1 MLIPDNIDKFE
12 SQGERLLYLK
22 FKNDKSASNFYVLHS
37 VFTNYHFKNITGEL
51 DFLVLAP
58 EHGIFAIEVKHGGVR
73 REGGTWFYENRH
85 GNVTAKKKSPFS
97 QVSGTM
103 NSIRTFLLKKLA
115 DKNENGRFSK
125 ILFGTGVAFTS
136 MNKFVD
142 FGQEASSWQ
151 ILTRESMAL
160 PIYTYIDTLS
170 KGLHEQHKGKYWY
183 DANLSRP
190 TDGDCKKI
198 IQVLRGDFDV
208 DYSEINKIIDNDYL
222 VEEHTK
228 EQFHL
233 LDFLNYNKRCLIQ
246 GQAGT
251 GKTIMAIEVA
261 RRRILAGEKVALFC
275 FNRQL
280 GLKLNKSLDCLFD
293 GKMPRCF
300 AGTFH
305 MFLMDHTNL
314 RVPESEVEKTNFY
327 KEVLPFEFLLQSEYN
342 SEEVYDLLILDEAQD
357 LVTTFNAEVFNSILK
372 GGLKDGSW
380 VFFGDFSNQ
389 AIYLNNP
396 FETINLLNEI
406 SAFTKFPPLKINCRN
421 TKKIAN
427 HNTLLTG
434 VDKPNFTGKSID
446 GDSIIDEFP
455 SRHKQAEC
463 IEDIMKGLLKK
474 GVPMEKVTL
483 LSPRKLENTF
493 LENSQ
498 FVYKLLSNGL
508 TFSTIHS
515 FKGLENTVII
525 IFGFEEITSKESQ
538 RLLYVGISRA
548 RQRLYL
554 VLNDELRQDYQKIIS
569 ENIIKLNEDEN

>member
-1 MLIPDNIDKFE
+1 
-12 SQGERLLYLK
+12 
-22 FKNDKSASNFYVLHS
+22 
-37 VFTNYHFKNITGEL
+37 
-51 DFLVLAP
+51 
-58 EHGIFAIEVKHGGVR
+58 
-73 REGGTWFYENRH
+73 
-85 GNVTAKKKSPFS
+85 
-97 QVSGTM
+97 
-103 NSIRTFLLKKLA
+103 
-115 DKNENGRFSK
+115 
-125 ILFGTGVAFTS
+125 
-136 MNKFVD
+136 
-142 FGQEASSWQ
+142 
-151 ILTRESMAL
+151 
-160 PIYTYIDTLS
+160 
-170 KGLHEQHKGKYWY
+170 
-183 DANLSRP
+183 
-190 TDGDCKKI
+190 
-198 IQVLRGDFDV
+198 
-208 DYSEINKIIDNDYL
+208 
-222 VEEHTK
+222 
-228 EQFHL
+228 
-233 LDFLNYNKRCLIQ
+233 
-246 GQAGT
+246 
-251 GKTIMAIEVA
+251 
-261 RRRILAGEKVALFC
+261 
-275 FNRQL
+275 

-305 MFLMDHTNL
+305 MFLMDRTNL
-314 RVPESEVEKTNFY
+314 TVPESEVEKTNFY

-525 IFGFEEITSKESQ
+525 IFGFEEITS
-538 RLLYVGISRA
+538 
-548 RQRLYL
+548 
-554 VLNDELRQDYQKIIS
+554 
-569 ENIIKLNEDEN
+569 